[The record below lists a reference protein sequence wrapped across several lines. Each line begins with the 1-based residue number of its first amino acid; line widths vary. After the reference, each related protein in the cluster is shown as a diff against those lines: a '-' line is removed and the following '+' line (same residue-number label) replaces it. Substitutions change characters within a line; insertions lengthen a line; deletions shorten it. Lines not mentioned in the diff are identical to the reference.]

1 MNITDASKMHPM
13 VGGQR
18 LELAEFSDR
27 YWN

>member
-1 MNITDASKMHPM
+1 MYIADASKMHRM

-18 LELAEFSDR
+18 LELAEFSYG